1 MEPTTENSSRKPMG
15 PIIGSI
21 IIVLLIVLGGLYFWG
36 ERLNREEMLNQQTA
50 PDAVVDDL
58 KTQGTSDK
66 VSSIEADVS
75 ATNLDDL
82 DAGLKDIDAEL
93 NNL

>member
-1 MEPTTENSSRKPMG
+1 MEPTTESGSRKPMG